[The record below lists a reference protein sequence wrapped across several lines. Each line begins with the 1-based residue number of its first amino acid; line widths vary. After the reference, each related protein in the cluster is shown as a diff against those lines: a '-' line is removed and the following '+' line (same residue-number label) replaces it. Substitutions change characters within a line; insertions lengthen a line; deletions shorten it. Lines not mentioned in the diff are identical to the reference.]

1 MAKAAFGGEFVR
13 ADMAA
18 LAAAADPPPTLLPL
32 PLGRESPNPTAL
44 GLPKPPLPL
53 TCIIDGE
60 LQKLLLPAA
69 PLLARAIA
77 ETGVVS
83 TAVGGVFVPR
93 SRGESD
99 GPAAPGV
106 KDGDDGADA
115 ASTAGSCGRGLNAPP
130 PPPADVGTPSHV
142 AVGGR
147 AAERRP

>member
-1 MAKAAFGGEFVR
+1 VAKAAFEGEFVG

-18 LAAAADPPPTLLPL
+18 LAAAADSPPTLLPL
-32 PLGRESPNPTAL
+32 PAW

-60 LQKLLLPAA
+60 LLKLLLPAA
-69 PLLARAIA
+69 PLLAGAIA

-130 PPPADVGTPSHV
+130 PPPADGGPPSHV

-147 AAERRP
+147 AAEQRP